1 MTRSIADRM
10 NDPDPEGWRPE
21 VGDTII
27 GTIEDIGSRIS
38 DFNGEPYPIL
48 TIAQEDGSVVAV
60 HAFHS
65 VLKNE
70 IDALNPSIGDEIGV
84 RYDGPKEPKG
94 GLKKG
99 MSAYESYRVRLDRK
113 SPAGSS
119 VPTPPRAQS
128 IPESE
133 RAASSDDFM
142 GDEPF

>member
-1 MTRSIADRM
+1 MGRTMEERM
-10 NDPDPEGWRPE
+10 NAPDPEGWRPE
-21 VGDTII
+21 VGDVVIGEIDEVTTGNGDFGEYPLLII
-27 GTIEDIGSRIS
+27 EKG
-38 DFNGEPYPIL
+38 
-48 TIAQEDGSVVAV
+48 DGSYVAV

-70 IDALNPSIGDEIGV
+70 LNSLAPSVGDTIGV
-84 RYDGPKEPKG
+84 KYLGPTEPKG